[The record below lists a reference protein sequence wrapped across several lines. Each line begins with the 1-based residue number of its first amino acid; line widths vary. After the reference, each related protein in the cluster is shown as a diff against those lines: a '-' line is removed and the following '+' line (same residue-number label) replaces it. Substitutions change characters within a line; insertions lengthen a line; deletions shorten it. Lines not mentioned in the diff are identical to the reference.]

1 METSFARTG
10 ARDRTVSDVRYD
22 FSGKVVLVT
31 GAARGQ
37 GRSHA
42 LGFATAGADVVLVD
56 CPVSLHSVHYAM
68 ATDDDLRRT
77 AAECE
82 ELGVKVYAAV
92 ADVRDSTAVASVV
105 QEAIDRFGGIDI
117 AVCNAGVASIY
128 EVVDMPEEAW
138 DELIDINLKGVFLT
152 AKYVAPQMIKCRSGS
167 IIMTGSVHSFTGVPG
182 SAHYVASKH
191 GVAGLAKS
199 LAIELA
205 PYAVRVNY
213 VCPTAVNT
221 SMVDAMLGPTV
232 PADHG
237 ERLVGVTGSWNQLEA
252 GAPPLEPGDITQAV
266 LWLASDGSRFVTGAP
281 LFVDAGFTAK

>member
-1 METSFARTG
+1 METSFVRTEG
-10 ARDRTVSDVRYD
+10 RERRVDQVRYD
-22 FSGKVVLVT
+22 FSGQVALVT

-42 LGFATAGADVVLVD
+42 LGFAAAGADVVLVD
-56 CPVSLHSVHYAM
+56 CPGPLGSVHYAM
-68 ATDDDLRRT
+68 AGKDDLERT
-77 AAECE
+77 AAECQA
-82 ELGVKVYAAV
+82 LGVRVHAAV
-92 ADVRDSTAVASVV
+92 ADVRDSAAV
-105 QEAIDRFGGIDI
+105 EAAVRGGTEQLGKIDI
-117 AVCNAGVASIY
+117 AVCNAGIASIY

-152 AKYVAPQMIKCRSGS
+152 AKHVAPQMMERRSGK

-205 PYAVRVNY
+205 PYSVTVNY

-221 SMVDAMLGPTV
+221 SMVEAMLGPTV

-237 ERLVGVTGSWNQLEA
+237 ERLVGVTGSWNQLEE
-252 GAPPLEPGDITQAV
+252 GAPPLEAGDITQAV